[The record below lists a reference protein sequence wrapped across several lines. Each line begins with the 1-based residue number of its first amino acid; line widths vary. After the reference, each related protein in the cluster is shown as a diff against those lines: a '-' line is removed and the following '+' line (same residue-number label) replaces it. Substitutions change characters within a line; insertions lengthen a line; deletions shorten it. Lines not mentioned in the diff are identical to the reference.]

1 MAARTKKSSFKLD
14 PEWIYKEPLDFEYKK
29 YTLLAYLQKCDKN
42 FDDLKIYPDFVELSL
57 HLANLQSINKENTML
72 LTKKKFSAPDDE
84 ILFKELFPK
93 KPPVL
98 DEEQQEQVNKTIKYS
113 GQIIYEAFSVEK
125 SIWTI
130 AQDAISVH
138 VKRNKDRLEDGRGY
152 VYFRRKEDDKLFV
165 WEYEIKKE
173 EPEDYLNKTHLNL
186 IYSANTDEKTFS
198 QILDDHSTWNLTD
211 FYREIPIFEARTT
224 QEFPYE
230 ETFIPMMKRAL
241 MAYIFQVVNFKKLRD
256 LED

>member
-98 DEEQQEQVNKTIKYS
+98 DEEQQEQVNKT
-113 GQIIYEAFSVEK
+113 
-125 SIWTI
+125 
-130 AQDAISVH
+130 
-138 VKRNKDRLEDGRGY
+138 RL
-152 VYFRRKEDDKLFV
+152 
-165 WEYEIKKE
+165 
-173 EPEDYLNKTHLNL
+173 
-186 IYSANTDEKTFS
+186 
-198 QILDDHSTWNLTD
+198 
-211 FYREIPIFEARTT
+211 
-224 QEFPYE
+224 
-230 ETFIPMMKRAL
+230 
-241 MAYIFQVVNFKKLRD
+241 
-256 LED
+256 